1 MLLNFVEENRDLIN
15 NNDWEE
21 FYRRLDDNE
30 SLTDSNIGEF
40 SYLLLRSGVNPL
52 YYMHYVPLNFLC
64 YNEKVE
70 KIDIPSGITEIKA
83 WAFYRCTN
91 LKNIILPERV
101 EKINRG
107 AFTGCV
113 SLNEIKLPR
122 NMKEVNFSV
131 FQDCTHL
138 EKIFLPRNLRKIK
151 TNAFLN
157 CTSLTDIYYEGSE
170 EDWNKLIEERESG
183 NSLLLDA
190 TVHFNS

>member
-1 MLLNFVEENRDLIN
+1 
-15 NNDWEE
+15 
-21 FYRRLDDNE
+21 
-30 SLTDSNIGEF
+30 
-40 SYLLLRSGVNPL
+40 
-52 YYMHYVPLNFLC
+52 
-64 YNEKVE
+64 
-70 KIDIPSGITEIKA
+70 
-83 WAFYRCTN
+83 
-91 LKNIILPERV
+91 
-101 EKINRG
+101 
-107 AFTGCV
+107 
-113 SLNEIKLPR
+113 
-122 NMKEVNFSV
+122 MKEVNFSV